1 MTQECLRYFCKRYL
15 LFVLTYRLGV
25 LAVVQDSWGEVLD
38 KNRLADDPSHKELT
52 HIISSW
58 PNQVTTL
65 SVAMLSRLRAQF
77 KLTVKLH
84 HWTLTRLVWEE
95 AMTMWQFASTHS
107 CGAQHAPYKPSQTLA
122 AAILANEETVHG
134 AWVLYD
140 RLHLVMGEMLL
151 GTGKKHGRKGQ
162 SHEHSKQWSQPKNS
176 FAHRGHRKHCSQ
188 GSTRREGPED
198 STEVGLQRLWLW
210 VLAGTRGVQSTQKLE
225 KLQFQNQARCPVPQ
239 ALPTPTQLCWQL
251 KTEGTFLDIKV
262 SSSARLQDTKTTR
275 SWCL

>member
-122 AAILANEETVHG
+122 AAILANEETMHG

-162 SHEHSKQWSQPKNS
+162 SPEHGPANKQL
-176 FAHRGHRKHCSQ
+176 CSP
-188 GSTRREGPED
+188 R
-198 STEVGLQRLWLW
+198 
-210 VLAGTRGVQSTQKLE
+210 A
-225 KLQFQNQARCPVPQ
+225 PQ
-239 ALPTPTQLCWQL
+239 ALQPGKHPQGGTWRQRWGWAAEALAVSAGWDQRCTKHTETW
-251 KTEGTFLDIKV
+251 KTSISEPSKV
-262 SSSARLQDTKTTR
+262 SLAPSFAYSHPALLAAKDRR
-275 SWCL
+275 HSPGY